1 MKNCD
6 GSECNY
12 QKCIDEA
19 IAFIANERVTVIEF
33 IVIKLLCIIA
43 SILIEGG
50 NKNAN
55 SSKTK

>member
-12 QKCIDEA
+12 QACIDEA
-19 IAFIANERVTVIEF
+19 IRFIRDEPVTPVEF
-33 IVIKLLCIIA
+33 VIKLLCIIA
-43 SILIEGG
+43 SILLDGG

-55 SSKTK
+55 RSKTK

>member
-12 QKCIDEA
+12 QACIDEA
-19 IAFIANERVTVIEF
+19 IRFIRDEPVTPVEFVI
-33 IVIKLLCIIA
+33 IKLLCIIA
-43 SILIEGG
+43 SILLDGG

-55 SSKTK
+55 RSKAK